1 MGNSSN
7 QEAKGS
13 SPRAPLYRNTVSLLG
28 LIFVVVGA
36 LLMLLALI
44 GSMVMGGVN
53 PYAGI
58 VIYLVFPAIIVTGVA
73 GILLGMRLEAGKRRR
88 LSRSGELP
96 YPKIDLNEPVQ
107 RRRFVIGAAVGSVV
121 AALLAWGGYQGFHYT
136 ESVKFCGE
144 TCHVVMQPEYTA
156 YQASPHA
163 KVACVECHVGSGV
176 DWYVKSKLSGLRQV
190 YGVLTGDYDR
200 PIPTP
205 VEHLR
210 PARET
215 CEECHWPQK
224 FFGARVLQLPHVRYD
239 ETNTAEQIELVL
251 KTGGGSIV
259 KGSSNGIHW
268 HMVVANK
275 VEYVAD
281 DRHAQHIPWAR
292 VTHQD
297 GSVEE
302 YFAAGEKRSRE
313 ELLSKPPHVVDC
325 MDCHNRPSHRYPKP
339 DTAVDTAIFEGAIA
353 KDLPWIKKVGVDA
366 LLGEYPT
373 RAAARDGIRRT
384 VKDFYAA
391 QYPDVAVSRAA
402 EVDRAI
408 DALVTIRD
416 RGVFPEMNVTWGTY
430 PENIGH
436 RFWPGCFRCHDGRHV
451 TREGKVLES
460 KCDGTCHTLP
470 KRSVP
475 TALGEAP
482 TQVEE
487 KWHPWEL
494 PNHALSIPAHEGVL
508 CHNCH
513 AAGQRPKRTCNDC
526 HAE

>member
-1 MGNSSN
+1 M
-7 QEAKGS
+7 
-13 SPRAPLYRNTVSLLG
+13 
-28 LIFVVVGA
+28 
-36 LLMLLALI
+36 
-44 GSMVMGGVN
+44 MGGVN
-53 PYAGI
+53 PYVGI
-58 VIYLVFPAIIVTGVA
+58 IIYLVFPAIIVTGVIA
-73 GILLGMRLEAGKRRR
+73 ILLGMRWEAGRRR
-88 LSRSGELP
+88 RATNADELP
-96 YPKIDLNEPVQ
+96 YPKIDLNDPLH
-107 RRRFVIGAAVGSVV
+107 RRRFVLSVIGGAVV
-121 AALLAWGGYQGFHYT
+121 ATLLTWGGYQGFHYT

-156 YQASPHA
+156 YKASPHA
-163 KVACVECHVGSGV
+163 NVACVECHVGSGV

-190 YGVLTGDYDR
+190 YGVLTGDYQR

-239 ETNTAEQIELVL
+239 EQNTTEQIELIL

-259 KGSSNGIHW
+259 KGSSHGIHW

-281 DRHAQHIPWAR
+281 DRQLQRIPWVR
-292 VTHQD
+292 VTHRD

-302 YFAAGEKRSRE
+302 YYAKGDNRPRE
-313 ELLSKPPHVVDC
+313 ELLSKKVHAVDC

-339 DTAVDTAIFEGAIA
+339 DTAVDSAIFEGAIA
-353 KDLPWIKKVGVDA
+353 GDLPWIKKVSVDA
-366 LLGEYPT
+366 LLGEYPSQD
-373 RAAARDGIRRT
+373 AARDGIRRT
-384 VKDFYAA
+384 IKDYYAA
-391 QYPDVAVSRAA
+391 SYPAVASSRGP
-402 EVDRAI
+402 EIDRAV
-408 DALVTIRD
+408 DAVLSIRD
-416 RGVFPEMNVTWGTY
+416 RGVFPAMNVTWGTY

-436 RFWPGCFRCHDGRHV
+436 RFWPGCFRCHDGRHA
-451 TREGKVLES
+451 TKEGKVLQS
-460 KCDGTCHTLP
+460 TCDGTCHTMP

-475 TALGEAP
+475 TALGEPA
-482 TQVEE
+482 TKVEE

-494 PNHALSIPAHEGVL
+494 PNHALAIPAHEGVL